1 MSENYFLN
9 AKIIISLNKK
19 APKQREE
26 FQAFWKNNGCG
37 GAKSVMNDLKNR
49 GVNDVYVFCVDGLA
63 GFREAINAAFP
74 KSQVQRCIIHQ
85 IRSSTK
91 YVSYKDIK
99 SLMSNLKKVY
109 QAVNEDEALNAL
121 IDFKEKWQKSYPS
134 CVRSLGKTGAFYQR
148 FLHIPPRCGR

>member
-1 MSENYFLN
+1 MKFTRIWAAILSENYFLN

-63 GFREAINAAFP
+63 GFR
-74 KSQVQRCIIHQ
+74 V
-85 IRSSTK
+85 
-91 YVSYKDIK
+91 
-99 SLMSNLKKVY
+99 LKMRR
-109 QAVNEDEALNAL
+109 L
-121 IDFKEKWQKSYPS
+121 
-134 CVRSLGKTGAFYQR
+134 
-148 FLHIPPRCGR
+148 